1 MGRMSD
7 LHIEKQ
13 ESGMLDDYPPCLT
26 TETLANEILF
36 HFQGRGPNGMTH
48 AQFVTFGDGDFEVVR
63 GAIRPDDQD
72 QNALELRNL
81 IQELLDRHMTVFYQ
95 P

>member
-1 MGRMSD
+1 MGKMSD
-7 LHIEKQ
+7 LHIEMQ
-13 ESGMLDDYPPCLT
+13 EVEALVGLVGLKRRPSIPEIYNDYPPTCLT

-36 HFQGRGPNGMTH
+36 HFQRRGVNAM
-48 AQFVTFGDGDFEVVR
+48 
-63 GAIRPDDQD
+63 RPDDHD

>member
-7 LHIEKQ
+7 LHIEMQ
-13 ESGMLDDYPPCLT
+13 ESGMLDDPDNYPRCLT
-26 TETLANEILF
+26 TEILANEILF
-36 HFQGRGPNGMTH
+36 HFQGK
-48 AQFVTFGDGDFEVVR
+48 TF
-63 GAIRPDDQD
+63 RPEDQIEAWTEAN
-72 QNALELRNL
+72 QNASELRNL

>member
-7 LHIEKQ
+7 LHIEMQ
-13 ESGMLDDYPPCLT
+13 ESGMLDDYPPTCLT

-36 HFQGRGPNGMTH
+36 HFQRRGVNAM
-48 AQFVTFGDGDFEVVR
+48 
-63 GAIRPDDQD
+63 RPDDHD

>member
-7 LHIEKQ
+7 LHIEMQ
-13 ESGMLDDYPPCLT
+13 ESGMLDDPDNYPPTCLT

-36 HFQGRGPNGMTH
+36 HYEPIQGRGDE
-48 AQFVTFGDGDFEVVR
+48 F
-63 GAIRPDDQD
+63 QD
-72 QNALELRNL
+72 ALELRSL
-81 IQELLDRHMTVFYQ
+81 IQFLLDRYMTVFYQ

>member
-36 HFQGRGPNGMTH
+36 HFQGRGVNAM
-48 AQFVTFGDGDFEVVR
+48 
-63 GAIRPDDQD
+63 RPDDQD

-81 IQELLDRHMTVFYQ
+81 IQELLERHMTVFYQ

>member
-13 ESGMLDDYPPCLT
+13 ESGMLDDYPPTCLT

-36 HFQGRGPNGMTH
+36 HFQGRG
-48 AQFVTFGDGDFEVVR
+48 V
-63 GAIRPDDQD
+63 
-72 QNALELRNL
+72 NALELRNL

>member
-7 LHIEKQ
+7 LHIEMQ

-36 HFQGRGPNGMTH
+36 HFQGRG
-48 AQFVTFGDGDFEVVR
+48 V
-63 GAIRPDDQD
+63 
-72 QNALELRNL
+72 NALELRNL
-81 IQELLDRHMTVFYQ
+81 IQELLDRHMTVFHQ

>member
-1 MGRMSD
+1 MGKMSD
-7 LHIEKQ
+7 LHIEMQ
-13 ESGMLDDYPPCLT
+13 ESGILDDYPPTCLT

-36 HFQGRGPNGMTH
+36 HFQRRGVNAM
-48 AQFVTFGDGDFEVVR
+48 
-63 GAIRPDDQD
+63 RPDDHD
-72 QNALELRNL
+72 QNAFMIYKELRNL

>member
-7 LHIEKQ
+7 LHIEMQ
-13 ESGMLDDYPPCLT
+13 ESGMLDDYPPTCLT

-36 HFQGRGPNGMTH
+36 HFQGRG
-48 AQFVTFGDGDFEVVR
+48 V
-63 GAIRPDDQD
+63 
-72 QNALELRNL
+72 NALELRNL

>member
-7 LHIEKQ
+7 LHIEMQ
-13 ESGMLDDYPPCLT
+13 ESGMLNDYPPTCLT

-36 HFQGRGPNGMTH
+36 HFQGRG
-48 AQFVTFGDGDFEVVR
+48 V
-63 GAIRPDDQD
+63 
-72 QNALELRNL
+72 NALELRNL

>member
-7 LHIEKQ
+7 LHIEMQ
-13 ESGMLDDYPPCLT
+13 ESGMLDDYPPTCLT

-36 HFQGRGPNGMTH
+36 HFQGRGVNAM
-48 AQFVTFGDGDFEVVR
+48 
-63 GAIRPDDQD
+63 RPEDQD

-81 IQELLDRHMTVFYQ
+81 IQELLERHMTVFYQ